1 MKIVL
6 MIVGLVLSLS
16 ASVHSASF
24 DCNKAGNF
32 AEREVC
38 YTQKIS
44 KLDDKLSAL
53 YKKVNKT
60 AGNWRE
66 GQLKWLKERNNCKTT
81 QCVTLAY
88 QSRVLFFE
96 SVLAN
101 ETKHHFEL
109 VESMSDEEY
118 CAGLLDFTNSKYAN
132 SAGLISEQLPWQ
144 PLKPKK
150 VKLLNGNVGEFYP
163 GEDYLELDVN
173 GDNKIDT
180 VMRRIAFL
188 NNRIFHTIH
197 VLNNKKIRDLD
208 LIDMQDL
215 KKEWMIYYRGKKKYS
230 WSLLK
235 KDSIVLGWLDVIN
248 YQGVPIFV
256 YLQNMEDI
264 EQKLLYFNINPENP
278 RSTLTR
284 TVVGISPLCLLSA
297 KNGFETKYLK

>member
-1 MKIVL
+1 M
-6 MIVGLVLSLS
+6 S
-16 ASVHSASF
+16 A
-24 DCNKAGNF
+24 D
-32 AEREVC
+32 
-38 YTQKIS
+38 
-44 KLDDKLSAL
+44 
-53 YKKVNKT
+53 
-60 AGNWRE
+60 
-66 GQLKWLKERNNCKTT
+66 
-81 QCVTLAY
+81 
-88 QSRVLFFE
+88 
-96 SVLAN
+96 
-101 ETKHHFEL
+101 
-109 VESMSDEEY
+109 EY

>member
-6 MIVGLVLSLS
+6 MVVGLLL
-16 ASVHSASF
+16 ALITPVHSASF
-24 DCNKAGNF
+24 DCDKASNF

-38 YTQKIS
+38 YTKKIS

-60 AGNWRE
+60 EGSWRE
-66 GQLKWLKERNNCKTT
+66 GQLRWLKERNNCKTT

-101 ETKHHFEL
+101 ETKQHFEL
-109 VESMSDEEY
+109 IESMSGDEY

-150 VKLLNGNVGEFYP
+150 LKLLNGNVGEFYP

-180 VMRRIAFL
+180 VMRRITFL
-188 NNRIFHTIH
+188 NDIIYQYMH
-197 VLNNKKIRDLD
+197 VLNNKKIHDLD

-215 KKEWMIYYRGKKKYS
+215 KKEWKIDYRLGKDYP
-230 WSLLK
+230 WSF
-235 KDSIVLGWLDVIN
+235 GWLDVVN
-248 YQGVPIFV
+248 YRGVPIFV
-256 YLQNMEDI
+256 HLDSI
-264 EQKLLYFNINPENP
+264 GDTEQKLLYFNIDTKNTI
-278 RSTLTR
+278 STSSS